1 MSTHNITVDLSHIFA
16 ITSADIESALD
27 RTMHDLANEAGKR
40 WFAAIYGSSL
50 DDRTKLEYA
59 KTLHV
64 DRTGRMSFRVTADYA
79 KAQQLEVGIPERDLK
94 RMLQTSTKT
103 RQGKNGKY
111 LIIPMRTNTP
121 GHVAHA
127 RDMPK
132 HLYSRMTRK
141 DSAGKDLFAVSRV
154 LRSGSRVSATG
165 HVVNKSEYD
174 WGARLPAGLAP
185 KLAPHHKTDPFAGM
199 VRMDTS
205 TGKARSSAFLTFR
218 VMSEKSNG
226 WLIPA
231 KPGLHIMR
239 DLAAEL
245 ETMAPAFVK
254 SRIEEL
260 LG

>member
-1 MSTHNITVDLSHIFA
+1 VSNDITVDLSSLFA
-16 ITSADIESALD
+16 NITAEIEAAADRAV
-27 RTMHDLANEAGKR
+27 HDLANEAGKR

-50 DDRTKLEYA
+50 DEGTKREYA

-64 DRTGRMSFRVTADYA
+64 DRTGRMAFRVTADYA
-79 KAQQLEVGIPERDLK
+79 QAQRLELGIPGRDLK
-94 RMLQTSTKT
+94 RMLQTSNKT

-121 GHVAHA
+121 GKIAHA
-127 RDMPK
+127 RDMPQF
-132 HLYSRMTRK
+132 LYDRMTKK
-141 DSAGKDLFAVSRV
+141 DAEGNDLFASSRV
-154 LRSGSRVSATG
+154 LQSGTRVSATG
-165 HVVNKSEYD
+165 HVVNQSQYD
-174 WGARLPAGLAP
+174 WGGRLPAGLAP

-231 KPGLHIMR
+231 KPGLHIVR
-239 DLAAEL
+239 DLAAEI
-245 ETMAPAFVK
+245 ETMAPAFIQN
-254 SRIEEL
+254 RIDGL